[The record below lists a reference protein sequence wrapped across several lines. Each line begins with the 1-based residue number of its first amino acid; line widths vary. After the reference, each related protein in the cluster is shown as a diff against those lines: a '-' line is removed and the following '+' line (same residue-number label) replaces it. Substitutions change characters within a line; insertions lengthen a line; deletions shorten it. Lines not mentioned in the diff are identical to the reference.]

1 MNVAQRPH
9 LVSALRAGTN
19 VARPDCTLIGR
30 ERELDRLRTMLK
42 AAVDGQRQ
50 VLLLSG
56 EPGIGKTRCAEVFA
70 RVAEDQGAV
79 TLWGRCYEEPGSPP
93 YWPWMQI
100 LREYVQSCS
109 ESELRSMIAGRAHD
123 IAAIVPDL
131 VGPTEQRTLAE
142 AMIPED
148 ARFRAFD
155 AIAQFLAGAARRSP
169 LVLILD
175 NLHWADTP
183 SLSLLE
189 FVGQELSHSRVL
201 IVGTFRD
208 AGSLSSPL
216 ARALGGLSRENGVE
230 RIRLGGLPET
240 SIPQL
245 AERALGISLAQRA
258 VQAIYQLT
266 DGNPLFVVELLKV
279 LQQENAG
286 TSSDLITVR
295 IPDTVR
301 ETIGRRLSHLSD
313 PCNRLLAIAS
323 VSGRYFTA
331 TEIAKVAEQ
340 ELRAV
345 LASLDAAAKVALIES
360 SGVEADG
367 YRFTHALI
375 REVLYDELP
384 SLERLRL
391 HGRVADVLVQMRG
404 TNPTPVLS
412 SIAHHYSE
420 AVPLGYRE
428 QAITFEFRAA
438 AHATH
443 RCAYEDAVAHYERAI
458 AALLFDARGDDER
471 IVTAYF
477 LQGRAF
483 CVLGDIRAGTEALL
497 QGVKQ
502 AVRLRTPLLV
512 DVITQ
517 LLWVTSSGPQS
528 YLVPL
533 LDRTLMVQSKSDS
546 VVRAKS
552 LVSLAFA
559 LRGTGEETRIEPLTS
574 EGVSMAERLADPKT
588 LCACLRLAIMA
599 LRAHPRTLQ
608 RRLAL
613 GEQYISAAHSSGD
626 DEALSCAY
634 SWYVLHLLEAARL
647 DDFERALLE
656 YRRMSVT
663 RFGLHQYYVGAADVT
678 LALLRGEWQEAEQRI
693 ERLLAVGAKMR
704 RQDADG
710 VYSAQMFTLNRDL
723 GRLGATRAAV
733 EQFVAGGAAN
743 AWLPGLM
750 LTCAELGMLS
760 ESQRFLDQVS
770 AHDFD
775 KIPRDDMFVACLVYC
790 AETCYRLRDV
800 SHASALYALLAPHAG
815 STANHPRAVC
825 FGAADLYLAMLAV
838 VAGDSERAAGH
849 FEAALAMN
857 RAMAAWPWLART
869 LFHCS
874 TFLVTLDG
882 GDAGVRALELRADAE
897 QLAARLG
904 MSALL
909 EEIGTATRGVGRG
922 SLPDGLTAREVEVL
936 QLLALGRSNK
946 DISLVLSI
954 SLNTVATH
962 VRSILTKTRSANR
975 TEAAAYAIQQGLH
988 DTRRQS

>member
-1 MNVAQRPH
+1 MDVIQRPH
-9 LVSALRAGTN
+9 LVSVRTSAD
-19 VARPDCTLIGR
+19 VARTDCTLIGR
-30 ERELDRLRTMLK
+30 ERELDRLRTTLK
-42 AAVDGQRQ
+42 AAADGQRQ

-70 RVAEDQGAV
+70 RVAEDQGAL

-100 LREYVQSCS
+100 LREYMQSCS
-109 ESELRSMIAGRAHD
+109 EDELRSMTAGRAHD

-131 VGPTEQRTLAE
+131 VGPTDQRSMAE

-155 AIAQFLAGAARRSP
+155 AIAQFLAGAARRAP

-189 FVGQELSHSRVL
+189 FVCQELSHSRVL
-201 IVGTFRD
+201 IVGTYRD
-208 AGSLSSPL
+208 AGSSRSPL
-216 ARALGGLSRENGVE
+216 ARALGGLSRESGVE
-230 RIRLGGLPET
+230 RIRLGGLPES

-245 AERALGISLAQRA
+245 AERALGVSLAQRA

-301 ETIGRRLSHLSD
+301 ETIGRRLGHLSD

-323 VSGRYFTA
+323 VSGRHFTA
-331 TEIAKVAEQ
+331 TELAKVAEQ
-340 ELRAV
+340 ELSAV
-345 LASLDAAAKVALIES
+345 LASLDAAAETGLIES
-360 SGVEADG
+360 SGAEADG
-367 YRFTHALI
+367 YRFTHVLI

-391 HGRVADVLVQMRG
+391 HGRVADVLVQMHG

-412 SIAHHYSE
+412 SVAHHYSE
-420 AVPLGYRE
+420 AVSLGYRE

-458 AALLFDARGDDER
+458 AALLFDARGDDDR
-471 IVTAYF
+471 IVKAYF

-483 CVLGDIRAGTEALL
+483 SLLGEIVAAAEALL

-517 LLWVTSSGPQS
+517 LLWVTSYGPKS
-528 YLVPL
+528 HLVPL
-533 LDRTLMVQSKSDS
+533 LERTLMVQSQSDS
-546 VVRAKS
+546 IARAKS

-574 EGVSMAERLADPKT
+574 EGVSMAERLADPQT

-613 GEQYISAAHSSGD
+613 GERYISAARSSGD

-647 DDFERALLE
+647 DDFERVLAE

-663 RFGLHQYYVGAADVT
+663 RFGLHQYYVGAADAT
-678 LALLRGEWQEAEQRI
+678 LALLRGEWHEAEQRI
-693 ERLLAVGAKMR
+693 ESLLAVGAMR

-750 LTCAELGMLS
+750 LTCAELGMLN
-760 ESQRFLDQVS
+760 ESRRFLDQLS
-770 AHDFD
+770 GQHFGA
-775 KIPRDDMFVACLVYC
+775 IPRDDMFVASLVYC

-800 SHASALYALLAPHAG
+800 SHAPALYALLAPHAG

-838 VAGDSERAAGH
+838 AAGDIERAGGH

-869 LFHCS
+869 LFHYS
-874 TFLVTLDG
+874 TFLLTLDD

-922 SLPDGLTAREVEVL
+922 TLPDGLTAREAEVL
-936 QLLALGRSNK
+936 RLLALGRSNK

-962 VRSILTKTRSANR
+962 VRSILSKTQSANR

-988 DTRRQS
+988 ETRRQS